1 MGKSKC
7 KCPPPGAPA
16 WLATFAD
23 LMSLLLTFFVLLLSF
38 STISDDKFNQAL
50 LSLEGGFRPFP
61 RASGFVAPVPR
72 PPKKDSQEAEQA
84 ARKIRRLL
92 QVRGLER
99 KVKVE
104 FDALG
109 GIKLNLPASLLFEPG
124 EAALRPDALPLIRE
138 IADVLAE
145 LPESFF
151 EVQGHT
157 DARPLANA
165 LRFRDNYDLS
175 YERAHSVTEQMVVTG
190 GLSVNQFEIHAMG
203 ASQPLATNDTEEGR
217 AANRRVEIYV
227 RGLLDKNKLNR
238 LLQGLESGQP
248 PAERRDLPITPLE
261 LDELR

>member
-1 MGKSKC
+1 MAKKKC
-7 KCPPPGAPA
+7 VCPPPGAPA

-38 STISDDKFNQAL
+38 STISDEKFNQAL

-61 RASGFVAPVPR
+61 MSSGFVAPVPR
-72 PPKKDSQEAEQA
+72 PPKRETEATAQA
-84 ARKIRRLL
+84 ARKLRRRL
-92 QVRGLER
+92 QVRGLE
-99 KVKVE
+99 KQVKVE

-109 GIKLNLPASLLFEPG
+109 GLKINLPAGLLFEPG
-124 EAALRPDALPLIRE
+124 QATLRPDALPVIQD
-138 IADVLAE
+138 IAGVLGE

-157 DARPLANA
+157 DSRPLTNA

-203 ASQPLATNDTEEGR
+203 SGQPVATNETEEGR

-238 LLQGLESGQP
+238 LLQGLETDPLQGPRTELPLS
-248 PAERRDLPITPLE
+248 PADLE
-261 LDELR
+261 ELR

>member
-1 MGKSKC
+1 MAKTKC

-38 STISDDKFNQAL
+38 STISEEKFSQAL
-50 LSLEGGFRPFP
+50 MSLEGGFRPFP
-61 RASGFVAPVPR
+61 KNSGFIAPVPR
-72 PPKKDSQEAEQA
+72 PPKHENEQSVQA
-84 ARKIRRLL
+84 ARKLRRRL

-99 KVKVE
+99 QVKIE

-109 GIKLNLPASLLFEPG
+109 GLKINLPASLLFQAG
-124 EAALRPDALPLIRE
+124 EATLRPDALPIIQD
-138 IADVLAE
+138 IAAVLAE
-145 LPESFF
+145 LPECFI

-157 DARPLANA
+157 DSRPLANA

-190 GLSVNQFEIHAMG
+190 GLSVNQFEIQALG
-203 ASQPLATNDTEEGR
+203 SGQPIATNETEEGR

-238 LLQGLESGQP
+238 LLQGLENGQTP
-248 PAERRDLPITPLE
+248 EQRSDLPLSPAD
-261 LDELR
+261 LDDLR

>member
-1 MGKSKC
+1 MAKTKC
-7 KCPPPGAPA
+7 KCPPTGAPG
-16 WLATFAD
+16 WMATFAD

-38 STISDDKFNQAL
+38 STISEEKFNQAL

-61 RASGFVAPVPR
+61 RNSGFIAPVPR
-72 PPKKDSQEAEQA
+72 PPDRKNEEAEQT
-84 ARKIRRLL
+84 ARKLRRLL

-124 EAALRPDALPLIRE
+124 EAALRPDALPLIRD
-138 IADVLAE
+138 IAAVLAE

-157 DARPLANA
+157 DSRPLANA

-203 ASQPLATNDTEEGR
+203 ASQPLATNETEEGR

-227 RGLLDKNKLNR
+227 RGLLDKNNLNR
-238 LLQGLESGQP
+238 LLQGLDTGRA
-248 PAERRDLPITPLE
+248 PADPFDLPITPTE
-261 LDELR
+261 YDELR